1 MTAAMTSPACSPA
14 ASDAGAAAA
23 VATSARVA
31 VPPMLSVTNFLFVF
45 DGMVVNPA
53 LSQTSLQWVITRT

>member
-1 MTAAMTSPACSPA
+1 
-14 ASDAGAAAA
+14 
-23 VATSARVA
+23 
-31 VPPMLSVTNFLFVF
+31 MLSVTNFLFVF